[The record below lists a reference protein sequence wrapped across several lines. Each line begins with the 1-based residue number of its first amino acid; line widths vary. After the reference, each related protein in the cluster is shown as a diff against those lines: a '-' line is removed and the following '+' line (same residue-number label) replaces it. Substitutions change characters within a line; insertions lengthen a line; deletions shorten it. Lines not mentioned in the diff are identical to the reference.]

1 MQLNQDHFRLL
12 SAHSVSAHS
21 IVVPAIMAGCLCL
34 ITSHQVMASDAE
46 LTLSNT
52 TVTSQNIFSDLVK
65 DIGAATNYKSVAPA
79 EPLGTLGFDFSFE
92 VSGTSVER
100 KDSLNK
106 VTGGDAPD
114 TLYVPKVHL
123 HKGLPLG
130 FDVGAF
136 YSSVPSSNVSVVG
149 GELRYSILEGSTLTP
164 ALAVRGTYSQMSGVT
179 DFDLNTTGLELSI
192 SKGFAMFTP
201 YAGVG
206 TVRYSGG
213 TNITG
218 ISDEKISETKYFLGL
233 NFSLGLVN
241 FAAETEQTGDNSTTS
256 AKIGVRF

>member
-1 MQLNQDHFRLL
+1 MQLKNHSFKHLNASSFALVVFQ
-12 SAHSVSAHS
+12 SAVFQT
-21 IVVPAIMAGCLCL
+21 AGCLL
-34 ITSHQVMASDAE
+34 LPQIANAADTE
-46 LTLSNT
+46 LTLSSS

-92 VSGTSVER
+92 LSGTSVEH
-100 KDSLNK
+100 KDSLKAVAGN
-106 VTGGDAPD
+106 DAPD
-114 TLYVPKVHL
+114 TLYVPKLHL

-136 YSSVPSSNVSVVG
+136 YTSVPSSNISVFG
-149 GELRYSILEGSTLTP
+149 GELRYAIMEGSTLTP

-179 DFDLNTTGLELSI
+179 DFDLNTTGLELSV

-213 TNITG
+213 TNISG
-218 ISDEKISETKYFLGL
+218 INDEKISETKYFLGL